1 MKGAHHDEG
10 RSSRTKK
17 NLPSIDWNVSWALPS
32 GVRKRDKMQNWAASH
47 VAQNQSSDWHLLNWC
62 EKKKIN
68 WINVQQQ
75 LLVVNYMYMNFLLN
89 VRYTCS
95 ISDSAYFWTLLQLWK
110 SLNNQ
115 SAFASLLQENRTKKS
130 TTPMVS
136 ACMYVLFKTHWALR
150 ETPTAHQTKSVIT
163 NYETITMSSCGWYQQ
178 LN

>member
-1 MKGAHHDEG
+1 M
-10 RSSRTKK
+10 
-17 NLPSIDWNVSWALPS
+17 
-32 GVRKRDKMQNWAASH
+32 
-47 VAQNQSSDWHLLNWC
+47 
-62 EKKKIN
+62 KKKIN

-130 TTPMVS
+130 TTLMVS
-136 ACMYVLFKTHWALR
+136 ASMYVLFKTHWALR

-178 LN
+178 LNSPSQVNHIWRNGRKKSLRNSGFSSVCQPPTKLPVTCWCFPRKQ